1 MIQYEGVQLEIAKY
15 IGEPINNNL
24 PVPVGLTEI
33 CDVHVVEPGEK
44 TYYYASQDTDDDE
57 IYVVNTSTGELTAV
71 KRNPLGVTELS
82 FQGLNSK
89 KEYVLL
95 DTIMDT
101 PDQQV
106 LGRKKSRITAA
117 LDKLEVRLLLAAI
130 TASDAVQ
137 TVTKDSGEDLYDV
150 IVQGKHSLEDYGDNI
165 VLLAGTTVKEKID
178 TYDKDKAGTFNYNVT
193 LQDQLA
199 KWGITVRKIF
209 GKVKYTGD
217 ESMTRLLAAA
227 RFIMVSRNSTISD
240 GKPCIFVRRKISPQ
254 IAQFMGAT
262 VDNAQRALI
271 VDKSPTNIGG
281 TDTLGYGI
289 VAYEKII
296 QAITSPKNI
305 VKCTNDVV

>member
-1 MIQYEGVQLEIAKY
+1 MEQYQGLQLEIAKY

-24 PVPVGLTEI
+24 PVPVEISEI

-57 IYVVNTSTGELTAV
+57 IYQVNTSTGAITAV
-71 KRNPLGVTELS
+71 KRTPLGVTELS
-82 FQGLNSK
+82 FTGLNSK

-95 DTIMDT
+95 DTVMDT

-106 LGRKKSRITAA
+106 LGRKKSRITHA
-117 LDKLEVRLLLAAI
+117 LDKLEVRNILAAI

-137 TVTKDSGEDLYDV
+137 TVTLDSGEDLYDV
-150 IVQGKHSLEDYGDNI
+150 IIQAKHLLEDYGDNL

-178 TYDKDKAGTFNYNVT
+178 TYDKDQAGTLNYSVT
-193 LQDQLA
+193 LLRQLQE
-199 KWGITVRKIF
+199 WGIKVVKIF
-209 GKVKYTGD
+209 GTVKTTGD
-217 ESMTRLLAAA
+217 EAMTRLLAAD
-227 RFIMVSRNSTISD
+227 RFIMVARNSKIAD

-254 IAQFMGAT
+254 IAQFMGAS

-271 VDKSPTNIGG
+271 VDKSPTNIDG

-296 QAITSPKNI
+296 QAIVCPKGI
-305 VKCTNDVV
+305 VKCTNDIT